1 MDDLHRIEQPERP
14 NRPAGPGTYIGLR
27 ALYLPSMRPPLPY
40 SPDLET
46 IDPGEPA
53 LFDRIAAVMRAGG
66 KVARD
71 GAGPGGRLSHV
82 TTIAGLKGEVTV
94 LPDLALELA
103 QGLFVPGRRYPVV
116 ARLSHLPGED
126 LDDRGVSSHRGLSI
140 KLFGADGPPLAG
152 HEGSTQDFVLENRA
166 AFNVA
171 GPVQFLATISTVEAA
186 APMPQG
192 FKAGVSAAARGVNR
206 VLDAV
211 GLPSPN
217 LDILGHPR
225 RHPLSESFH
234 SQAPIRWGDYVAKL
248 AAYPDDAQRDL
259 PFDPDRS
266 DALREA
272 TAAHLAEHGATFTL
286 AAQLRNDADAM
297 PIENART
304 PWPEDLS
311 HYLPVAILHFPPQA
325 SAAPGRIAGVDALS
339 FSPAHAVEAHRPLG
353 GIMRARLALYTAL
366 GDERRRAA
374 GQPLTE
380 PTGPDA
386 IAD

>member
-1 MDDLHRIEQPERP
+1 M
-14 NRPAGPGTYIGLR
+14 N
-27 ALYLPSMRPPLPY
+27 PPLPY
-40 SPDLET
+40 SPDIET

-66 KVARD
+66 RAARD

-82 TTIAGLKGEVTV
+82 TTIAGLKGELLI
-94 LPDLALELA
+94 LPNLPPELA

-126 LDDRGVSSHRGLSI
+126 LDDRGVSSHRGLAI
-140 KLFGADGPPLAG
+140 KLFGLFGADGPPLAG
-152 HEGSTQDFVLENRA
+152 NGGGTQDFVLENRA

-171 GPVQFLATISTVEAA
+171 GPVQFLAAISAVEAA

-206 VLDAV
+206 VLDSV

-234 SQAPIRWGDYVAKL
+234 SQAPIRWGDHVAKI

-259 PFDPDRS
+259 PFDPDGP

-272 TAAHLAEHGATFTL
+272 TAAHIAEQGAAFTF

-297 PIENART
+297 PIEDARA
-304 PWPEDLS
+304 PWPEELS
-311 HYLPVAILHFPPQA
+311 RYRPVALLRFPPQA
-325 SAAPGRIAGVDALS
+325 SAAP
-339 FSPAHAVEAHRPLG
+339 
-353 GIMRARLALYTAL
+353 ARLALYTAL
-366 GDERRRAA
+366 ADERRRAA

-380 PTGPDA
+380 PADPDA
-386 IAD
+386 VAD